1 VAEIVLVT
9 SRGTAHA
16 GVNRDGT
23 VMTFEACN
31 LDQSRCHVA
40 DGLTDPRIKRRCRR
54 CFPVKP

>member
-1 VAEIVLVT
+1 MAEIVLVT
-9 SRGTAHA
+9 SRCTAHA

-31 LDQSRCHVA
+31 LDQSR
-40 DGLTDPRIKRRCRR
+40 R